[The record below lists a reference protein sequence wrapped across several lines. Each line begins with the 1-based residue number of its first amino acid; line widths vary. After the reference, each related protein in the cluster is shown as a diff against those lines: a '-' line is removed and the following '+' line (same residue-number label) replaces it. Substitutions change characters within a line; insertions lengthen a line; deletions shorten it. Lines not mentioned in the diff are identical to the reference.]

1 MFALL
6 VTETFRFAA
15 RRGRSGCLGLRKTS
29 LIFLRKWKHLRSL
42 NRRRRL
48 VKDAEDVEMLVPRNG
63 IDLRDSCFERLFLK

>member
-6 VTETFRFAA
+6 VTETFWFAA
-15 RRGRSGCLGLRKTS
+15 RRRGSGRLGFRKTS
-29 LIFLRKWKHLRSL
+29 LIFLRKRRHLRSL
-42 NRRRRL
+42 NRRRL